1 MLERI
6 RGRTAPE
13 SFRPL
18 ATWGPSDGNR
28 LGCSFLQPV
37 RPDPS
42 VPKRREVAIPERR
55 EVNVMKH
62 LNLELEKLEQRI
74 APGGIS
80 LGGSIGLGVGV
91 YVGGGTN
98 GTCEC
103 NSHCTQE
110 CD

>member
-1 MLERI
+1 
-6 RGRTAPE
+6 
-13 SFRPL
+13 
-18 ATWGPSDGNR
+18 
-28 LGCSFLQPV
+28 
-37 RPDPS
+37 
-42 VPKRREVAIPERR
+42 
-55 EVNVMKH
+55 MKH

-98 GTCEC
+98 GTCGC
-103 NSHCTQE
+103 NSHCSKS